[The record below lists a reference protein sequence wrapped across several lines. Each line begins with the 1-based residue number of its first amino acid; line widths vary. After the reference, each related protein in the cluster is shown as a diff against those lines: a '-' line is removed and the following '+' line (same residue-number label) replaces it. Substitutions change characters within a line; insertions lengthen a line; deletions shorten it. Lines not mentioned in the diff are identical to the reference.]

1 MKKAIVL
8 AICVLMALPVISM
21 AYEEKVEPNN
31 DFSHATLLKESA
43 RGTVGFDDTKDIYRF
58 YVAEGL
64 EIRLELV
71 GDNDVDLYLYN
82 PEQQG
87 VAYSCNEFYEYI
99 AYKSDMTGYWY
110 AEVTSA
116 RGNAGYTITATL
128 LLDQHDGGY
137 EGDAGDRILKSFWLF
152 PMEPH
157 DGVAGRVMSGTLTP
171 PGDNED
177 WYMFSTCKGQ
187 TISITITPDDD
198 YDLELYDITGEEVI
212 ASSTN
217 TGTSTESI

>member
-1 MKKAIVL
+1 MRKKAIV
-8 AICVLMALPVISM
+8 AVLGILMIVPVFGM

-99 AYKSDMTGYWY
+99 
-110 AEVTSA
+110 
-116 RGNAGYTITATL
+116 
-128 LLDQHDGGY
+128 
-137 EGDAGDRILKSFWLF
+137 
-152 PMEPH
+152 
-157 DGVAGRVMSGTLTP
+157 
-171 PGDNED
+171 
-177 WYMFSTCKGQ
+177 
-187 TISITITPDDD
+187 
-198 YDLELYDITGEEVI
+198 
-212 ASSTN
+212 
-217 TGTSTESI
+217 

>member
-64 EIRLELV
+64 EIRVELV

-99 AYKSDMTGYWY
+99 TYRADMTGYWY
-110 AEVTSA
+110 AEVTS
-116 RGNAGYTITATL
+116 
-128 LLDQHDGGY
+128 
-137 EGDAGDRILKSFWLF
+137 
-152 PMEPH
+152 
-157 DGVAGRVMSGTLTP
+157 
-171 PGDNED
+171 
-177 WYMFSTCKGQ
+177 
-187 TISITITPDDD
+187 
-198 YDLELYDITGEEVI
+198 
-212 ASSTN
+212 
-217 TGTSTESI
+217 